1 MPEHK
6 EQAIRERAYAIWV
19 EEGRADGK
27 DLEHWLRAE
36 AEINSADQ
44 ESKEPTPFRR
54 YPNHPE
60 SCKTLSAN
68 P

>member
-44 ESKEPTPFRR
+44 ESKEPNAIPAI
-54 YPNHPE
+54 P
-60 SCKTLSAN
+60 
-68 P
+68 